1 MKIIFLI
8 LGGHLGINKGVAFS
22 GPILQGSGVAENSGP
37 SGPPVSF
44 PGRWSSPSINTTMKI
59 IVQSNHT
66 SV

>member
-44 PGRWSSPSINTTMKI
+44 PDVGLALL
-59 IVQSNHT
+59 
-66 SV
+66 